1 MLPRASGFVQVGS
14 GRKLAN
20 MDTSGRAPRQNRKK
34 MPMMRSSLLAAAAA
48 FCFAPMAQAD
58 HNDYRS
64 LGTYHAGQ
72 PTVASSACERQ
83 KDSDRLAG
91 GLVGAVA
98 GGLIGAAIG
107 GELEPDNGYHRYR
120 GHRGYRGYHGYR
132 GYRGYGRRHRG
143 YYHDRGDDGAEIAGA
158 LVGGLIGAAI
168 GSEVASSDTNCA
180 RTYNYEPQRHQP
192 VRSYGSS
199 NVYAPTRSPTGP
211 AWDPP
216 QGQPIS
222 AETPAYPSV
231 PAYPTDQEFG
241 LSGGPAD
248 TQECTTVR
256 RETRLPDGTV
266 IREPVEVCQT
276 EDGRWQ
282 MPQLIPES

>member
-1 MLPRASGFVQVGS
+1 MDES
-14 GRKLAN
+14 GRGCLSETKE
-20 MDTSGRAPRQNRKK
+20 Q
-34 MPMMRSSLLAAAAA
+34 PMMRSSLLAAAAA
-48 FCFAPMAQAD
+48 LCFAPVAQAD
-58 HNDYRS
+58 HDGYRS

-83 KDSDRLAG
+83 KDNDRLAG

-107 GELEPDNGYHRYR
+107 GELEPDNGYNRYR
-120 GHRGYRGYHGYR
+120 SHRGYRGYHGH
-132 GYRGYGRRHRG
+132 RGYGRRRG
-143 YYHDRGDDGAEIAGA
+143 GFYHDRGDDGAEIAGA

-168 GSEVASSDTNCA
+168 GSEVASGDTNCA
-180 RTYNYEPQRHQP
+180 RTYSYGSTRQQP
-192 VRSYGSS
+192 TRSYGVGD
-199 NVYAPTRSPTGP
+199 VYAPTRSPTGP

-231 PAYPTDQEFG
+231 PAYPTQEDYG

-248 TQECTTVR
+248 VRECTTVR

-276 EDGRWQ
+276 DDGRWQ
-282 MPQLIPES
+282 MPQIVPDS